1 MNQQQQQ
8 HRENE
13 QADKRRYSQTCLA
26 KPNSQARTGARKFSP
41 VQLTINRIGNLTQ
54 LICTLLYVMTTH
66 TCIRILYCRVYPQL
80 PPVIGAPWGLKKN
93 LNAFVAGTLRGY
105 FLPVRYGSVGVQLT
119 RLRALY
125 QGTLTSG
132 CVWKNLNTS
141 YLYNAAIL
149 ASFFLFA
156 CLKACFRL
164 SLSTRNKKKRTIT
177 SKKHAYRPET
187 SYVLYYSLKYSTLK
201 FRYTIML
208 IFPNLFPKAI
218 GIDRGFRNPIAPAIP
233 IDMPHTKPI
242 EIPICDSIGYRP
254 AVVPFFLLPTPSSTH
269 CALKVSEHDS
279 LWQPPAAHSEERPRP
294 QKSSRAQRCLN
305 NLAPGNL
312 KGTVVRGHPVV
323 WSYDVRTNAISLF
336 SRPRAGLATK

>member
-1 MNQQQQQ
+1 MTPAGTSNELDVQNGWE
-8 HRENE
+8 EN
-13 QADKRRYSQTCLA
+13 
-26 KPNSQARTGARKFSP
+26 
-41 VQLTINRIGNLTQ
+41 
-54 LICTLLYVMTTH
+54 TH
-66 TCIRILYCRVYPQL
+66 THCRVYPHL

-187 SYVLYYSLKYSTLK
+187 SYVLYYSLKKQSA
-201 FRYTIML
+201 ML
-208 IFPNLFPKAI
+208 
-218 GIDRGFRNPIAPAIP
+218 
-233 IDMPHTKPI
+233 
-242 EIPICDSIGYRP
+242 
-254 AVVPFFLLPTPSSTH
+254 
-269 CALKVSEHDS
+269 
-279 LWQPPAAHSEERPRP
+279 
-294 QKSSRAQRCLN
+294 
-305 NLAPGNL
+305 
-312 KGTVVRGHPVV
+312 
-323 WSYDVRTNAISLF
+323 
-336 SRPRAGLATK
+336 

>member
-1 MNQQQQQ
+1 MQGQ
-8 HRENE
+8 HPLLELPWGLLALCQRTLGSERHRYATAWPDKLGTDPMVCGAGKNIWTPPRNSGRIPSTRFSVIYRENE
-13 QADKRRYSQTCLA
+13 QADKRRYSQTYLA

-149 ASFFLFA
+149 ASFFFIRVF
-156 CLKACFRL
+156 KGVL
-164 SLSTRNKKKRTIT
+164 S
-177 SKKHAYRPET
+177 
-187 SYVLYYSLKYSTLK
+187 
-201 FRYTIML
+201 
-208 IFPNLFPKAI
+208 
-218 GIDRGFRNPIAPAIP
+218 
-233 IDMPHTKPI
+233 
-242 EIPICDSIGYRP
+242 
-254 AVVPFFLLPTPSSTH
+254 
-269 CALKVSEHDS
+269 SEFVD
-279 LWQPPAAHSEERPRP
+279 
-294 QKSSRAQRCLN
+294 
-305 NLAPGNL
+305 
-312 KGTVVRGHPVV
+312 
-323 WSYDVRTNAISLF
+323 
-336 SRPRAGLATK
+336 